1 MGKINFKARHQA
13 RRVALQALFQWHFAG
28 GDAANITTQYLNNTT
43 DDKLDK
49 KYFKELV
56 EQVITHCQ
64 ALDQKL
70 LHHTERAMA
79 DHNPVELAI
88 LRMGAYEIIH
98 RPDVPSRVVLNETI
112 ELAKQYGAQDSY
124 KYING
129 VLDKLAHRLR
139 VDVDE

>member
-1 MGKINFKARHQA
+1 
-13 RRVALQALFQWHFAG
+13 VFQV
-28 GDAANITTQYLNNTT
+28 TT
-43 DDKLDK
+43 
-49 KYFKELV
+49 
-56 EQVITHCQ
+56 HHQ

-79 DHNPVELAI
+79 DHNPVELAV
-88 LRMGAYEIIH
+88 LRIGAYEIIH
-98 RPDVPSRVVLNETI
+98 RPDVPSRVVINEAI

-139 VDVDE
+139 IDVDE